1 MDKFAKILDKI
12 NYLEV
17 KFTYNGCLVE
27 VDDKNYLDLAIDLV
41 EKYNPLFF
49 SLRYGRVKALIGST
63 EIETNVDFLNALDDI
78 VKRIRNVNNFYL
90 EIEKY
95 GERERRI
102 IDKVVNSVKGKQLL
116 TYLGIFKNYVEVGA
130 SRIIGELSRTSEPP
144 RLELPPL
151 ISEPP
156 RLVSGVGFEEVIKLN
171 QNVRFYNCDDVEV
184 IEDAYGEIDCNEVSP
199 RVLKGIPLSYVH
211 AGKKGTKLISQS
223 KTLVVSPTS
232 LVNEEA
238 LAEFNELPPYFT
250 ITVIVDPSRD
260 LKEVFKKMEEINPGN
275 STETYVYKDRIYM
288 YTSNDR
294 KQLTLNKINITNH

>member
-17 KFTYNGCLVE
+17 KFTYNDCLVE

-49 SLRYGRVKALIGST
+49 SLRYGRVKVLIGST

-102 IDKVVNSVKGKQLL
+102 IDKVINSVKGKQLL

-130 SRIIGELSRTSEPP
+130 SRIIGELSRTSELP
-144 RLELPPL
+144 RLD
-151 ISEPP
+151 
-156 RLVSGVGFEEVIKLN
+156 SGVGFEEVIKLN

-184 IEDAYGEIDCNEVSP
+184 IEDAYGEIDCNEISP

-232 LVNEEA
+232 LLNEEA

-294 KQLTLNKINITNH
+294 KQLTLNKVKITNH

>member
-1 MDKFAKILDKI
+1 VDKFVKILDKI

-49 SLRYGRVKALIGST
+49 SLRYGRVKVLIGST

-102 IDKVVNSVKGKQLL
+102 IDKVVNSVKGKELL

-130 SRIIGELSRTSEPP
+130 SRIIGEISRTPELP
-144 RLELPPL
+144 RLD
-151 ISEPP
+151 
-156 RLVSGVGFEEVIKLN
+156 SGVGFEEVIKLN

-184 IEDAYGEIDCNEVSP
+184 IEDSYGEIDCNEISP

-232 LVNEEA
+232 LLNEEA

-260 LKEVFKKMEEINPGN
+260 LKEVFKKMEEINPGK

-294 KQLTLNKINITNH
+294 KQLTLNKVKITNH